1 MHHSA
6 AGKATRPEKEIAVG
20 HIRQMAPY
28 AVWKKKKKKKERKE
42 KKSHA
47 RIMAQNS
54 RESLDLK
61 GTRQMGIM
69 DIPVKINV
77 DRSLRSRLLPSPPPA
92 FCTLPNTMP
101 G

>member
-1 MHHSA
+1 MSQKQRKTVHHSA
-6 AGKATRPEKEIAVG
+6 PGKATRPKKEIAVG

-28 AVWKKKKKKKERKE
+28 AVWLKKKKKFY
-42 KKSHA
+42 A

-61 GTRQMGIM
+61 GTRQMGIL

-77 DRSLRSRLLPSPPPA
+77 DK
-92 FCTLPNTMP
+92 
-101 G
+101 

>member
-1 MHHSA
+1 MGWGRNGKLNREVYVSQKQRKTVHHSA
-6 AGKATRPEKEIAVG
+6 PRKATRPKKEIAVG
-20 HIRQMAPY
+20 HIGQMAPY
-28 AVWKKKKKKKERKE
+28 AVWLKKKKKKEFY
-42 KKSHA
+42 A

-77 DRSLRSRLLPSPPPA
+77 DK
-92 FCTLPNTMP
+92 
-101 G
+101 